1 MDKIFLDD
9 QLFKGGT
16 RPAVNLNLS
25 VSRVGSA
32 AQIPLM
38 KTISGNLKFYLASY
52 NELKVFNTFSSDID
66 VMTLTILNR
75 GARLVELLKQP
86 NYSPML
92 MDEQFVILFAGL
104 TGLLDNV
111 PLNKISEVE
120 QIILDNYRQYEFYN
134 EDSSIPEIKNELTLS
149 LIELIDSIQFDK

>member
-1 MDKIFLDD
+1 
-9 QLFKGGT
+9 LFKGGI

-32 AQIPLM
+32 AQTPLM

-52 NELKVFNTFSSDID
+52 NELKVFNTFSSYIDI
-66 VMTLTILNR
+66 MTLTILNR

-104 TGLLDNV
+104 TGLLDNI
-111 PLNKISEVE
+111 PLNKISEV
-120 QIILDNYRQYEFYN
+120 
-134 EDSSIPEIKNELTLS
+134 
-149 LIELIDSIQFDK
+149 

>member
-1 MDKIFLDD
+1 
-9 QLFKGGT
+9 LFKGGI

-52 NELKVFNTFSSDID
+52 NELKIFSTFANYID
-66 VMTLTILNR
+66 ATTLAILNR

-86 NYSPML
+86 NYTPLL
-92 MDEQFVILFAGL
+92 MEEQFVILFAGL
-104 TGLLDNV
+104 TGLLDNI
-111 PLNKISEVE
+111 PLNKIS
-120 QIILDNYRQYEFYN
+120 
-134 EDSSIPEIKNELTLS
+134 KA
-149 LIELIDSIQFDK
+149 